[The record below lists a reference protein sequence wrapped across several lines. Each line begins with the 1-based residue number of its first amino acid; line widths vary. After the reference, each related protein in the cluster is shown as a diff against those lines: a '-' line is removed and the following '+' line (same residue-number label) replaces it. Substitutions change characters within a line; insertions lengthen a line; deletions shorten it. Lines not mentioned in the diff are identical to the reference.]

1 MFIFFLLLV
10 ILQHAFISKYI
21 TNKGKTMVD
30 LMIAVIVIRPPL
42 QKRAD
47 HQEKIARYEKRSYN
61 MTIQMSSYLGWTN

>member
-47 HQEKIARYEKRSYN
+47 FGQN
-61 MTIQMSSYLGWTN
+61 MDM